1 MSLYSNPRSQQGE
14 ISHQATVVIQCTHDK
29 QDIQQRV
36 MAEKDDKN
44 MTYGQATLDLAT
56 CRIDRGDLVF
66 TKGTS
71 VVPRGNLLNGA
82 PPVTSFLNGLYWKR
96 TNNMPSLAGLSDK
109 EKKLWEEK
117 FLAKK
122 ISDSIR
128 FMGVS
133 LGATV
138 PNPEDEADQKT
149 QITVRTQGTMA
160 IHHNGRSNLQPG
172 DTLLWKVP
180 TSDDEAHD
188 PKRFDGKSPLRFG
201 RSLVKK
207 TLMTVPMR
215 KEHESLEDALL
226 KKMKF
231 SLGVAYDKDAYK
243 KKLMDHSFEIDAFAE
258 SVRQALTI
266 MYLKGKVNLS
276 TDYAKKYVDP
286 NSDDFGKTPA
296 AMSAMRDLAEDVK
309 DDTDTANLVK
319 ELAHSFIRVLLD
331 LERRKVGK
339 VLSYARP
346 GEKVDVLLG
355 SG

>member
-44 MTYGQATLDLAT
+44 MTYGHATLDLAT

-66 TKGTS
+66 SKGTS

-82 PPVTSFLNGLYWKR
+82 PPVTSFLNGLYVKK
-96 TNNMPSLAGLSDK
+96 TNNMPSLVGMSDK
-109 EKKLWEEK
+109 EKKAWEEK

-160 IHHNGRSNLQPG
+160 IHHNGRSNLHPG

-180 TSDDEAHD
+180 TSDDEAND
-188 PKRFDGKSPLRFG
+188 PKRYDGKSPLRFG

-215 KEHESLEDALL
+215 KEHESLENALL
-226 KKMKF
+226 NKMMF
-231 SLGVAYDKDAYK
+231 TVGLPADKSAYK
-243 KKLMDHSFEIDAFAE
+243 NKLMGDAFEIDSFADG
-258 SVRQALTI
+258 VRQALTI
-266 MYLKGKVNLS
+266 MYLKGKGE
-276 TDYAKKYVDP
+276 TTEDAKSAVDP
-286 NSDDFGKTPA
+286 SNPDFGDNGAMA
-296 AMSAMRDLAEDVK
+296 AMEDLAKEVK
-309 DDTDTANLVK
+309 NDPNTAILVK
-319 ELAHSFIRVLLD
+319 ELANSFVKVLLD

>member
-29 QDIQQRV
+29 HDIQQRV

-66 TKGTS
+66 SKGTS

-82 PPVTSFLNGLYWKR
+82 PPVTSFLNGLYWKK
-96 TNNMPSLAGLSDK
+96 TNNMPSLAGMSDK
-109 EKKLWEEK
+109 EKKAWEEK
-117 FLAKK
+117 FIAKK

-138 PNPEDEADQKT
+138 PNPDDEADQKT

-160 IHHNGRSNLQPG
+160 IHHNGRSNLHPG
-172 DTLLWKVP
+172 DTLLWKIP

-188 PKRFDGKSPLRFG
+188 PKRFDGKSPARFG

-231 SLGVAYDKDAYK
+231 AVGLPNDKASYK
-243 KKLMDHSFEIDAFAE
+243 KKLMEGAFEVDAFAE
-258 SVRQALTI
+258 GVRQALAV
-266 MYLKGKVNLS
+266 MYLKGKGVTFS
-276 TDYAKKYVDP
+276 DAKKQVDP
-286 NSDDFGKTPA
+286 SSSDFGKGNSLD
-296 AMSAMRDLAEDVK
+296 AMEELADDVK
-309 DDTDTANLVK
+309 DDEDAANLVR
-319 ELAHSFIRVLLD
+319 ELANSFIKVLLD